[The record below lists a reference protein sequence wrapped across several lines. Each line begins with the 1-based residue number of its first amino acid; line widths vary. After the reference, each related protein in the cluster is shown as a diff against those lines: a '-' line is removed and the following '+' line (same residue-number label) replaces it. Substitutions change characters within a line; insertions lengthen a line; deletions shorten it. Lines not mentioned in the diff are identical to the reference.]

1 MFIMQ
6 TCKELINKESF
17 CLHQWSRIKP
27 RYLGIFKQL
36 HVLLE
41 VFLVVHSLNSSSKC
55 ETMYQFDFVETP
67 RKFIATIAART

>member
-6 TCKELINKESF
+6 TSKELINKESF

-36 HVLLE
+36 HVSLE
-41 VFLVVHSLNSSSKC
+41 VFLVVHSLNSVQNVKLCISLILWKHHVNLL
-55 ETMYQFDFVETP
+55 Q
-67 RKFIATIAART
+67 